1 MPESRRQSEKFGYI
15 VAVAS
20 VLLCVL
26 LRMALDPIIGDR
38 VPYATVFFA
47 IAFTAWFG
55 GFRAAMLALTLSIL
69 SCNYLFVPPRQ
80 SLALTN
86 SGDAMATIL
95 FIFSGLIIAVLG
107 GMAHRD
113 RFRAEKNYREA
124 QAERERLSVEM
135 ADRRAAERALME
147 SEQKFRAVAE
157 SAATAIYIHDG
168 KKLLFVNKAAEH
180 ITGYSREEL
189 YQINMWDIVHPE
201 FKPMVMQRAA
211 QRLKGLAPPDRYD
224 YAIVA
229 KNGQV
234 KWLDFGAATITFE
247 GKPCLLATAMDITER
262 RLAQEALM
270 SSEKLAATG
279 RMAATIAHEI
289 NNPLE
294 AVTNLLFLARS
305 QPENAPQYLEMA
317 DEELRRVA
325 HITKQTLG
333 FYRDPTSPTKVAP
346 SRLLED
352 VLSIYSKR
360 METKQIVVQSEFE
373 EAAEVT
379 VYSGEIRQVF
389 SNLVSNAVD
398 AMPAGGR
405 LMLRVRR
412 ARRYADGHV
421 GVIVTIADTGT
432 GIAPET
438 MKRIF
443 EPFFTTKSDVG
454 TGLGLWL
461 TRGIVEKHRGSIRVR
476 SRLDCGSVFQVFLPE
491 SSNDKLTTE
500 AAA

>member
-1 MPESRRQSEKFGYI
+1 M
-15 VAVAS
+15 
-20 VLLCVL
+20 
-26 LRMALDPIIGDR
+26 
-38 VPYATVFFA
+38 
-47 IAFTAWFG
+47 IAW
-55 GFRAAMLALTLSIL
+55 
-69 SCNYLFVPPRQ
+69 
-80 SLALTN
+80 
-86 SGDAMATIL
+86 
-95 FIFSGLIIAVLG
+95 LG
-107 GMAHRD
+107 GLAHRD
-113 RFRAEKNYREA
+113 RFRAEKNYRDA
-124 QAERERLSVEM
+124 QNERERLSVEM

-168 KKLLFVNKAAEH
+168 KKLLFVNKVAEN
-180 ITGYSREEL
+180 ITGYTREEL
-189 YQINMWDIVHPE
+189 YSSVNMWDLVHPD
-201 FKPMVMQRAA
+201 FKPMVIERAA

-294 AVTNLLFLARS
+294 AVTNLLYLARS
-305 QPENAPQYLEMA
+305 QPESATKYLEMA

-333 FYRDPTSPTKVAP
+333 FYRDPTSPTRFAP

-360 METKQIVVQSEFE
+360 METKQIVVQSEFD
-373 EAAEVT
+373 EAAEVVVFT
-379 VYSGEIRQVF
+379 GEIRQVF
-389 SNLVSNAVD
+389 SNLISNEID
-398 AMPAGGR
+398 AMPGGGR
-405 LMLRVRR
+405 LLLRVRR
-412 ARRYADGHV
+412 AHRHKDGAA
-421 GVIVTIADTGT
+421 GVVATIADTGS
-432 GIAPET
+432 GISRDT

-461 TRGIVEKHRGSIRVR
+461 TRGIVEKHKGSIRVR
-476 SRLDCGSVFQVFLPE
+476 SRLDHGTVFQVFLPDVPSENLASE
-491 SSNDKLTTE
+491 SASPLMATG
-500 AAA
+500 